1 MWAVTGASGFI
12 GSALVRN
19 LELDGVDVRT
29 LTRRPLPRKNHLTG
43 DVCDEKSLRALI
55 DGAEV
60 IVHLAAY
67 VHRRVRNENE
77 RAECFA
83 VNAGSTQKLAKLVSE
98 IADAPRLIFISSASV
113 YAPNHAAIA
122 ETSPLEPDT
131 PYGQAKLEGERAVA
145 AIGGT
150 ILRPAMV
157 FGPGAPGNL
166 QRLLR
171 MIRTRVVVEVERGR
185 QRKSLVPVADLV
197 AAIRTVARGRYAEAF
212 NVSSSVL
219 TMREIVDELAAALSI
234 RPLRLPVPRIA
245 MRLARRLPP
254 LTRLVDAYTSDVILD
269 DAKLRALTG
278 YVPVA
283 DVRAALRDVALAQRH
298 EGPERDRR

>member
-1 MWAVTGASGFI
+1 MTGASGFI
-12 GSALVRN
+12 GSALLRN

-29 LTRRPLPRKNHLTG
+29 LTRRPLPRANHLIG
-43 DVCDEKSLRALI
+43 DVCDETALRKLI

-60 IVHLAAY
+60 VVHLAAY
-67 VHRRVRNENE
+67 VHRRVRSAAE

-83 VNAGSTQKLAKLVSE
+83 VNAGSTQMLANVVSE
-98 IADAPRLIFISSASV
+98 NADPPHLIFISSASV
-113 YAPNHAAIA
+113 YAPSHAAIV
-122 ETSPLEPDT
+122 ESSQLQPDT
-131 PYGQAKLEGERAVA
+131 PYGEAKLEGERAVA

-171 MIRTRVVVEVERGR
+171 MIRTRVVVEVDRGR

-197 AAIRTVARGRYAEAF
+197 AAIRAVARGRYAEAF

-219 TMREIVDELAAALSI
+219 TMREIVDELAGALSI
-234 RPLRLPVPRIA
+234 RALRLPVPRIA
-245 MRLARRLPP
+245 TRLARSLPP

-269 DAKLRALTG
+269 DSKLRALAG
-278 YVPVA
+278 YAPVA
-283 DVRAALRDVALAQRH
+283 DVRATLRDVALAHRH
-298 EGPERDRR
+298 ERPERDRG